1 MKNITS
7 CYYNVLYPHLMSLI
21 TRKQIKAKVS
31 SLNAAFNRCSTKTET
46 KRTQI
51 GVIFQLLSAD
61 RNSSKS
67 PGACDAI
74 SPSLTAGETAVRRP
88 NISTTAARLQTT
100 RVKVMVAF
108 KQMPQNNA
116 LSDVDRRVGPSAN
129 ALILM
134 DAQGHRFRLDA

>member
-1 MKNITS
+1 
-7 CYYNVLYPHLMSLI
+7 MSLI

-31 SLNAAFNRCSTKTET
+31 SLNAAFNRCSTQIVLTKET